1 MPNVSTGQKAFWQK
15 SGRQTNNA
23 RILNKNSSEAN
34 CNRERNSLAAKY
46 DKVCHFNVL
55 HNNAN
60 TSKEK
65 AFKCGI
71 VAQSFRSN
79 LQNVN
84 VTLTKIADSVRRA
97 GTERHGFESRS
108 HKRSKRLVY
117 KSDY

>member
-1 MPNVSTGQKAFWQK
+1 MPNVSTGQKAFGQK
-15 SGRQTNNA
+15 SGRQANNA

-65 AFKCGI
+65 GI
-71 VAQSFRSN
+71 
-79 LQNVN
+79 
-84 VTLTKIADSVRRA
+84 
-97 GTERHGFESRS
+97 
-108 HKRSKRLVY
+108 
-117 KSDY
+117 